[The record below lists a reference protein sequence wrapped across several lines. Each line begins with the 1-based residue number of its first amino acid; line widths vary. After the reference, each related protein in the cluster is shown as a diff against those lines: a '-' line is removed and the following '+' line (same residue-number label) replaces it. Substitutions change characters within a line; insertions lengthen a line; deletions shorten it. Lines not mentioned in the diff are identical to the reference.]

1 MVYCA
6 CYDDARGDFIMSKM
20 KFTVSASGEGMI
32 TTTKVGNHKI
42 VIDADAQMGGN
53 DMGPNPLETLLSAL
67 AACENVTANAV
78 AKEMKFDLQG
88 ITFKITGEF
97 NPRGFMGDPNVRTYF
112 EKVEVEATVR
122 TTESEDRI
130 KELQK
135 AIEPRCPIYGMFKA
149 ANVQMI
155 DNWVK
160 A

>member
-1 MVYCA
+1 MAFCA
-6 CYDDARGDFIMSKM
+6 CYDDSKEGLIMSKM
-20 KFTVSASGEGMI
+20 KFIVRASGEG
-32 TTTKVGNHKI
+32 TTTAARVGKHKI
-42 VIDADAQMGGN
+42 VIDADTQMGGK

-97 NPRGFMGDPNVRTYF
+97 DPRGFMGDPNVRTYF
-112 EKVEVEATVR
+112 EKVEVEATVK

-135 AIEPRCPIYGMFKA
+135 AVEPRCPVYGIFKA
-149 ANVQMI
+149 SNIQMVN
-155 DNWVK
+155 NWVI